1 LNTTINT
8 LAVKIS
14 HLQFSWPGQTPLI
27 KDLSLALDAGESLFI
42 SGPSGCGKST
52 LLNILAGVIPVQEGK
67 IWIHGRLLSELSN
80 TAKDQLRGE
89 EMGFIFQQFNLI
101 PYLSVTD
108 NILLPTYLYPKRL
121 HAAVAQHGSVT
132 HALQYLVD
140 RLGLSQSLLQQAAHQ
155 LSIGQQQRVAAARA
169 FIGKPSIVIADEPTS
184 SLDWNN
190 QSQLMDLFLGL
201 ADEQNTALMM
211 VSHDER
217 LSPRFDHTL
226 AVNQCATEC

>member
-1 LNTTINT
+1 
-8 LAVKIS
+8 
-14 HLQFSWPGQTPLI
+14 
-27 KDLSLALDAGESLFI
+27 
-42 SGPSGCGKST
+42 
-52 LLNILAGVIPVQEGK
+52 
-67 IWIHGRLLSELSN
+67 
-80 TAKDQLRGE
+80 
-89 EMGFIFQQFNLI
+89 MGFIFQQFNLI

-169 FIGKPSIVIADEPTS
+169 FIGKPSIVIADE
-184 SLDWNN
+184 
-190 QSQLMDLFLGL
+190 
-201 ADEQNTALMM
+201 QNTALMM

-226 AVNQCATEC
+226 AVNQWATEC

>member
-211 VSHDER
+211 V
-217 LSPRFDHTL
+217 
-226 AVNQCATEC
+226 ATMNVFAPGFITP

>member
-1 LNTTINT
+1 MNPTTNT

-14 HLQFSWPGQTPLI
+14 HLEFSWPGQSPLI
-27 KDLSLALDAGESLFI
+27 KGLSLALDAGESLFI

-155 LSIGQQQRVAAARA
+155 L
-169 FIGKPSIVIADEPTS
+169 
-184 SLDWNN
+184 
-190 QSQLMDLFLGL
+190 
-201 ADEQNTALMM
+201 
-211 VSHDER
+211 
-217 LSPRFDHTL
+217 
-226 AVNQCATEC
+226 